1 MMNSE
6 VKSFPSNHPVDL
18 KVLQPH
24 SLYFM
29 FFVIEN
35 YYQSLSLFP
44 CPCPFPAVHI
54 LKQSGINKEK
64 NHGNKLKVYIQKPY
78 AMT

>member
-24 SLYFM
+24 SLYNFHV
-29 FFVIEN
+29 FLLLKIII
-35 YYQSLSLFP
+35 SLSLSFLVLVL
-44 CPCPFPAVHI
+44 FQ
-54 LKQSGINKEK
+54 LS
-64 NHGNKLKVYIQKPY
+64 
-78 AMT
+78 TF

>member
-1 MMNSE
+1 
-6 VKSFPSNHPVDL
+6 
-18 KVLQPH
+18 
-24 SLYFM
+24 M

-64 NHGNKLKVYIQKPY
+64 NHGNKLKGYIQKPY